1 MADASQDRP
10 VKVGPWLRRSRRT
23 AYENAWVTI
32 YHDDVVRPDGADGVY
47 GVVHLANVAVAVVA
61 IDASDRVALV
71 GQWRYTLDIQ
81 SWEIPE
87 GGVPRDESP
96 LDGARRELREETGI
110 SATGWREIGVV
121 HVSNS
126 VTDEVAHL
134 FLATDLTEGAQQL
147 EGTEDVT
154 VRWEHFDEA
163 LAMTLDGRITDAL
176 SILAL
181 QRVALERLTANG
193 KRAVP

>member
-1 MADASQDRP
+1 MADAP
-10 VKVGPWLRRSRRT
+10 GEGAVKIGPWLRRARRT
-23 AYENAWVTI
+23 AYQNQWLTI

-47 GVVHLANVAVAVVA
+47 GVVHLANLAVGIVA
-61 IDASDRVALV
+61 IDVRDRVALV
-71 GQWRYTLDIQ
+71 GQWRYTLDAQ

-87 GGVPRDESP
+87 GGVPRAESP
-96 LDGARRELREETGI
+96 VDGARRELREETGL
-110 SATGWREIGVV
+110 SAAEWREIGVV

-134 FLATDLTEGAQQL
+134 FLATDLSEGTAEL

-154 VRWEHFDEA
+154 LRWEPFEEA
-163 LAMTLDGRITDAL
+163 VAMTLDGRITDAL

-181 QRVALERLTANG
+181 QRLALERANTNG
-193 KRAVP
+193 KRAIP

>member
-1 MADASQDRP
+1 MADASREGP
-10 VKVGPWLRRSRRT
+10 VKVGPWLRRARRT

-32 YHDDVVRPDGADGVY
+32 FHDDVVRPDGADGVY
-47 GVVHLANVAVAVVA
+47 GVVHLTNVAVGVVA
-61 IDASDRVALV
+61 MDARDRVALV
-71 GQWRYTLDIQ
+71 GQWRYTLDMQ

-96 LDGARRELREETGI
+96 LDGARRELREETGL
-110 SATGWREIGVV
+110 SATEWREIGVV

-134 FLATDLTEGAQQL
+134 FLATGLSEGATEL

-154 VRWEHFDEA
+154 LRWEHFDEA

-181 QRVALERLTANG
+181 QRVALERLNANG